1 MLHVHLEAPHLQLYC
16 AATFSLSAEC
26 TMLQVLHVLLEDLR
40 MDYKYSEATQSA
52 RFAINSMQLDNQLLT
67 STHPVVLAPSSSG
80 EPA

>member
-1 MLHVHLEAPHLQLYC
+1 
-16 AATFSLSAEC
+16 
-26 TMLQVLHVLLEDLR
+26 MLQVLHVLLEDLR

>member
-1 MLHVHLEAPHLQLYC
+1 
-16 AATFSLSAEC
+16 
-26 TMLQVLHVLLEDLR
+26 MLQVLHVLLEDLR

-80 EPA
+80 EHASAL

>member
-1 MLHVHLEAPHLQLYC
+1 
-16 AATFSLSAEC
+16 
-26 TMLQVLHVLLEDLR
+26 MLQVLHVLLEDLR

-80 EPA
+80 EPAELRDEGDVSGPQPCGSM